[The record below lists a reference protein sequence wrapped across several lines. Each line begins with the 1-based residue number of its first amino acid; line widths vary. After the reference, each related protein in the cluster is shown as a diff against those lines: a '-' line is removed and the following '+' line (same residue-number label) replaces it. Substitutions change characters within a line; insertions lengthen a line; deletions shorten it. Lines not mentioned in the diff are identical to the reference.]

1 MVSLARS
8 SLIYEWRRYLAAVL
22 AVTFAG
28 LLVLVQLAL
37 LLGMFSTVSVVIDDS
52 NAQLWIGF
60 RNTESV
66 DLGRPITATSDAS
79 AWMHPGVA
87 RVERYVT
94 AYGDLRRNDGIP
106 VSVVINAIDTAPDG
120 LAFGLRLSR
129 EQRALLDAPDAI
141 LIDIADQR
149 KLGAQI
155 GAVVE
160 INGKRAVIA
169 GLVEGI
175 RAIGGVNVITSF
187 ATARSLAPE
196 TRDDV
201 TFYLVRLKPGFDAR
215 RVASALEDTAPF
227 PRYSVWLAAD
237 FSVRSQSYWL
247 FESGAGIGSGFASLL
262 ALLVG
267 VVITSQTLSG
277 AILASIKEFAALRAL
292 GVSQRSL
299 RAVVIE
305 QSLWV
310 GSIGL
315 AVTAALILAIAWLGD
330 AFRIAMD
337 FPWWMLASVSA
348 LLLLIALISGLLSLR
363 PLLNA
368 EPASLL
374 R

>member
-8 SLIYEWRRYLAAVL
+8 GLIYEWRRYLAAVL
-22 AVTFAG
+22 AITFAG

-37 LLGMFSTVSVVIDDS
+37 LLGMFSTVSAVIDDS

-66 DLGRPITATSDAS
+66 DLGRPISAASDAS

-87 RVERYVT
+87 RIERYVT
-94 AYGDLRRNDGIP
+94 VLGDLRRSDGIP
-106 VSVVINAIDTAPDG
+106 ASVVINAIDTAPNG
-120 LAFGLRLSR
+120 LAFSLNLSPA
-129 EQRALLDAPDAI
+129 ERALLDEPDAV
-141 LIDIADQR
+141 LIDVADRR
-149 KLGAQI
+149 KLGAEI
-155 GAVVE
+155 GSVVE

-175 RAIGGVNVITSF
+175 RAIGFVNVITSF

-196 TRDDV
+196 TRDAV

-215 RVASALEDTAPF
+215 QVALALEDTAPF
-227 PRYSVWLAAD
+227 PRYSVWLAED
-237 FSVRSQSYWL
+237 FSIRSQTYWL
-247 FESGAGIGSGFASLL
+247 LESGAGIGSGFASLL

-267 VVITSQTLSG
+267 VVITSQTLSA

-292 GVSQRSL
+292 GVSRRSL

-315 AVTAALILAIAWLGD
+315 AVTALLTLGIAWIGD
-330 AFRIAMD
+330 AFRIAMN
-337 FPWWMLASVSA
+337 FPWWLLGSVPV
-348 LLLLIALISGLLSLR
+348 LLLLSALISGLLSLR